1 MDTFTQA
8 YIEAALWSSLDD
20 NDEPMDKN
28 YGKSDIAEETLAR
41 MERDCASFQAKYE
54 EAIREGGLGDEKAGH
69 DFWLTRKGHGAGFWD
84 GDWPEPWADQLD
96 KGADSY
102 GKFDLYV
109 GDDGEIYGS
118 GGREQNPGN
127 PQHHTSFGPGFR
139 LYSLKDHRHYGG
151 VFDTQEEAE
160 SYAIQIGL
168 YQGEYEFRK
177 QSGGGQGSWARN
189 PHSGWEIYNY
199 KTGDTFGRQF
209 PNKEKADEFVRH
221 LQDQSPGLKLFWR
234 SRPIVVPP
242 FPEQRG
248 NPLTTTGGP
257 DRPMMLELLSFLF
270 DGPNAEAK
278 RLRRQ
283 VAALAANYDKF
294 QAKGKYDHMK
304 AVKGFRPIADAA
316 AKAYEKE
323 VGGYQEINTTTRN
336 MMAQEMVLWYE
347 DGELEAR
354 LEREDLV
361 RNPHG
366 TPEELERGLGSL
378 DSWNL
383 YGSGTSAPR
392 GHENSYDA
400 HLPGGRLQGGTMQY
414 TIDPVATSAGRFR
427 GYSLKVAGHPLS
439 AGLWQDLGLH
449 TTAGKAAKAAQK
461 HYRQTRTVTPG
472 TGGHGRVGNPNTRAL
487 GIQRYQQA
495 KEALGGQGEKRMP
508 DGTLIATH
516 GSAVWISKPRGGNI
530 YLGEN
535 GIFSAQGTPDWLR
548 KYSPTGRRQDATG
561 MSEDVGMDVPTSGE
575 WGGEPYGNRG
585 RKGY

>member
-69 DFWLTRKGHGAGFWD
+69 DFWLTRNGHGAGFWD

-189 PHSGWEIYNY
+189 P
-199 KTGDTFGRQF
+199 
-209 PNKEKADEFVRH
+209 
-221 LQDQSPGLKLFWR
+221 
-234 SRPIVVPP
+234 
-242 FPEQRG
+242 
-248 NPLTTTGGP
+248 LTATGGP